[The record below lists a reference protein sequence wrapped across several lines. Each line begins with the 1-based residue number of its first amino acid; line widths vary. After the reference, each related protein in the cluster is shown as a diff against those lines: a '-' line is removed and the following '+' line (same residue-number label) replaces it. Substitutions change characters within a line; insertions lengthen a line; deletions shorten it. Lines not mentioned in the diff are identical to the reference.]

1 MRRIVVALTL
11 IAGAVLAAAALATP
25 SSGVTA
31 ETFRGTFAEELK
43 VNTELANG
51 ARVKLKTDGAVELIT
66 QRIVAEPGATF
77 GWHHHPGENVNVV
90 VQGTLT
96 LYHDED
102 CTNGIDY
109 SAGSA
114 FPTHPDQVHLA
125 RNLSQTETLV
135 LFATYF

>member
-66 QRIVAEPGATF
+66 QRIVAEPGATL
-77 GWHHHPGENVNVV
+77 GWHHHPGRTSTSSCK
-90 VQGTLT
+90 G
-96 LYHDED
+96 
-102 CTNGIDY
+102 
-109 SAGSA
+109 
-114 FPTHPDQVHLA
+114 P
-125 RNLSQTETLV
+125 
-135 LFATYF
+135 